1 MKIPGFFTYVDA
13 VNLRHFNIQ
22 KNNIIMIMCLIHF
35 QKTGARS
42 KRVEGNR
49 CALFVKFLNKRI
61 FKYSK
66 IAASSS
72 TIAA

>member
-1 MKIPGFFTYVDA
+1 
-13 VNLRHFNIQ
+13 
-22 KNNIIMIMCLIHF
+22 MIMCLIHF

-61 FKYSK
+61 F
-66 IAASSS
+66 
-72 TIAA
+72 